1 MRVLVVEDEKDL
13 NSIICSKLVKEGYNV
28 DACYDGQAA
37 LDYMEAENY
46 DGAIMD
52 IMIPNKDGIT
62 VLREMRN
69 AGIQVPVLFLTAKT
83 ETQEKVQFGD
93 RVVGIIEARD
103 GTIMDVVREVKPFEF
118 SELMAR
124 LRVMLR
130 TQNPVNENVITCGS
144 LVVDMNNRQAIRDG
158 KVIDLTVREY
168 AILEYLARNRN
179 VVVTREQIRVN
190 IWNIDDD
197 VNSNVIDVYI
207 RYLRRKIDDN
217 YEEKLIHTIRG
228 VGYKLEC

>member
-83 ETQEKVQFGD
+83 ETQD
-93 RVVGIIEARD
+93 I
-103 GTIMDVVREVKPFEF
+103 VRGLDAGASDYMTKPFEF

-168 AILEYLARNRN
+168 ALLEYLARNRN

>member
-1 MRVLVVEDEKDL
+1 MRILVVEDDKDL

-83 ETQEKVQFGD
+83 ETQD
-93 RVVGIIEARD
+93 I
-103 GTIMDVVREVKPFEF
+103 VRGLDAGASDYMTKPFEF

>member
-46 DGAIMD
+46 NGAIMD

-83 ETQEKVQFGD
+83 ETQD
-93 RVVGIIEARD
+93 I
-103 GTIMDVVREVKPFEF
+103 VRGLDAGASDYMTKPFEF

>member
-46 DGAIMD
+46 DGAIMH

-83 ETQEKVQFGD
+83 ETQD
-93 RVVGIIEARD
+93 I
-103 GTIMDVVREVKPFEF
+103 VRGLDAGASDYMTKPFEF

-217 YEEKLIHTIRG
+217 YEEKLLHTIRG

>member
-46 DGAIMD
+46 DGEIMD

-83 ETQEKVQFGD
+83 ETQD
-93 RVVGIIEARD
+93 I
-103 GTIMDVVREVKPFEF
+103 VRGLDAGASDYMTKPFEF

-158 KVIDLTVREY
+158 KVIDLTVREH

>member
-83 ETQEKVQFGD
+83 ETQD
-93 RVVGIIEARD
+93 I
-103 GTIMDVVREVKPFEF
+103 VRGLDAGASDYMTKPFEF

-217 YEEKLIHTIRG
+217 YEEKLINTIRG

>member
-83 ETQEKVQFGD
+83 ETQD
-93 RVVGIIEARD
+93 I
-103 GTIMDVVREVKPFEF
+103 VRGLDAGASDYMTKPFSMIVLGRRVRALLKRSKNNQTEKRN
-118 SELMAR
+118 MIR
-124 LRVMLR
+124 LKN
-130 TQNPVNENVITCGS
+130 T
-144 LVVDMNNRQAIRDG
+144 VVDLDGYKIWVQGELCEATPKEIELIKYFSQHKGIVLSRQRI
-158 KVIDLTVREY
+158 IDCIWGNDAE
-168 AILEYLARNRN
+168 ILDRTIDTY
-179 VVVTREQIRVN
+179 IKN
-190 IWNIDDD
+190 I
-197 VNSNVIDVYI
+197 
-207 RYLRRKIDDN
+207 RRKFGIDCISTV
-217 YEEKLIHTIRG
+217 KGI
-228 VGYKLEC
+228 GYRMDEIEDDRN

>member
-83 ETQEKVQFGD
+83 ETQD
-93 RVVGIIEARD
+93 I
-103 GTIMDVVREVKPFEF
+103 VRGLDAGASDYMTKPFEF

-124 LRVMLR
+124 LRIMLR

>member
-13 NSIICSKLVKEGYNV
+13 NSIICSRLVKEGYNV

-83 ETQEKVQFGD
+83 ETQD
-93 RVVGIIEARD
+93 I
-103 GTIMDVVREVKPFEF
+103 VRGLDAGASDYMTKPFEF

-190 IWNIDDD
+190 IWNIYDD

>member
-1 MRVLVVEDEKDL
+1 MRILVVEDEKDL

-83 ETQEKVQFGD
+83 ETQD
-93 RVVGIIEARD
+93 I
-103 GTIMDVVREVKPFEF
+103 VRGLDAGASDYMTKPFEF

-130 TQNPVNENVITCGS
+130 TQNQVNENVITCGS

-217 YEEKLIHTIRG
+217 YEEKLLHTIRG

>member
-28 DACYDGQAA
+28 DACYDGQAV

-52 IMIPNKDGIT
+52 IKIPNKDGIT

-83 ETQEKVQFGD
+83 ETQD
-93 RVVGIIEARD
+93 I
-103 GTIMDVVREVKPFEF
+103 VRGLDAGASDYMTKPFEF

>member
-83 ETQEKVQFGD
+83 ETQD
-93 RVVGIIEARD
+93 I
-103 GTIMDVVREVKPFEF
+103 VRGLDAGASDYMTKPFEF

-190 IWNIDDD
+190 IWNIDGD

>member
-83 ETQEKVQFGD
+83 ETQD
-93 RVVGIIEARD
+93 I
-103 GTIMDVVREVKPFEF
+103 VRGLDAGASDYMTKPFEF

-217 YEEKLIHTIRG
+217 Y
-228 VGYKLEC
+228 

>member
-83 ETQEKVQFGD
+83 ETQD
-93 RVVGIIEARD
+93 I
-103 GTIMDVVREVKPFEF
+103 VRGLDAGASDYMTKPFEF

-179 VVVTREQIRVN
+179 VVETREQIRVN

>member
-28 DACYDGQAA
+28 DACYDEQAA

-83 ETQEKVQFGD
+83 ETQD
-93 RVVGIIEARD
+93 I
-103 GTIMDVVREVKPFEF
+103 VRGLDAGASDYMTKPFEF

>member
-83 ETQEKVQFGD
+83 ETQD
-93 RVVGIIEARD
+93 I
-103 GTIMDVVREVKPFEF
+103 VRGLDAGASDYMTKPFEF

-190 IWNIDDD
+190 IWNIDDE

-207 RYLRRKIDDN
+207 RYLRRKIGDN

>member
-1 MRVLVVEDEKDL
+1 MRLLVVEDEKDL

-83 ETQEKVQFGD
+83 ETQD
-93 RVVGIIEARD
+93 I
-103 GTIMDVVREVKPFEF
+103 VRGLDAGASDYMTKPFEF

>member
-83 ETQEKVQFGD
+83 ETQD
-93 RVVGIIEARD
+93 I
-103 GTIMDVVREVKPFEF
+103 VRGLDAGASDYMTKPFEF

-130 TQNPVNENVITCGS
+130 TQNPVNENVIPCGS

-168 AILEYLARNRN
+168 AILEYLVRNRN

>member
-1 MRVLVVEDEKDL
+1 MRILVVEDEKDL

-28 DACYDGQAA
+28 DACYGGQAA

-83 ETQEKVQFGD
+83 ETQD
-93 RVVGIIEARD
+93 I
-103 GTIMDVVREVKPFEF
+103 VRGLDAGASDYMTKPFEF

-130 TQNPVNENVITCGS
+130 TQNQVNENVITCGS

>member
-83 ETQEKVQFGD
+83 ETQD
-93 RVVGIIEARD
+93 I
-103 GTIMDVVREVKPFEF
+103 VRGLDAGASEYMTKPFEF

>member
-83 ETQEKVQFGD
+83 ETQD
-93 RVVGIIEARD
+93 I
-103 GTIMDVVREVKPFEF
+103 VRGLDAGASDYMTKPFEF

-207 RYLRRKIDDN
+207 RYLRMKIDDN

>member
-83 ETQEKVQFGD
+83 ETQD
-93 RVVGIIEARD
+93 I
-103 GTIMDVVREVKPFEF
+103 VRGLDAGASDYMTKPFEF

-217 YEEKLIHTIRG
+217 YEEKLIHTLRG

>member
-83 ETQEKVQFGD
+83 ETQD
-93 RVVGIIEARD
+93 I
-103 GTIMDVVREVKPFEF
+103 VRGLDAGASDYMTKPFEF

-144 LVVDMNNRQAIRDG
+144 LMVDMNNRQAIRDG

>member
-83 ETQEKVQFGD
+83 ETQD
-93 RVVGIIEARD
+93 I
-103 GTIMDVVREVKPFEF
+103 VRGLDAGASDYMTKPFEF

-179 VVVTREQIRVN
+179 VVVTREQIREN

>member
-83 ETQEKVQFGD
+83 ETQD
-93 RVVGIIEARD
+93 I
-103 GTIMDVVREVKPFEF
+103 VRGLDAGASDYMTKPFVF

>member
-83 ETQEKVQFGD
+83 ETQD
-93 RVVGIIEARD
+93 I
-103 GTIMDVVREVKPFEF
+103 VRGLDAGASDYMTKPFEF

-158 KVIDLTVREY
+158 NVIDLTVREY

-190 IWNIDDD
+190 IWDIDDD

>member
-83 ETQEKVQFGD
+83 ETQD
-93 RVVGIIEARD
+93 I
-103 GTIMDVVREVKPFEF
+103 VRGLDAGASDYMTKPFEF

-124 LRVMLR
+124 LRAMLR

-158 KVIDLTVREY
+158 KVIDLAVREY

>member
-83 ETQEKVQFGD
+83 ETHD
-93 RVVGIIEARD
+93 I
-103 GTIMDVVREVKPFEF
+103 VRGLDAGASDYMTKPFEF

>member
-13 NSIICSKLVKEGYNV
+13 NSIICSKLVKVGYNV

-83 ETQEKVQFGD
+83 ETQD
-93 RVVGIIEARD
+93 I
-103 GTIMDVVREVKPFEF
+103 VRGLDAGASDYMTKPFEF

-124 LRVMLR
+124 LRVILR

>member
-1 MRVLVVEDEKDL
+1 MRILVVEDEKDL

-83 ETQEKVQFGD
+83 ETQD
-93 RVVGIIEARD
+93 I
-103 GTIMDVVREVKPFEF
+103 VRGLDAGASDYMTKPFEF

-130 TQNPVNENVITCGS
+130 TQNQVNENVITCGS
-144 LVVDMNNRQAIRDG
+144 LVVDMNNRQAI

-179 VVVTREQIRVN
+179 MVVTREQIRVN

>member
-83 ETQEKVQFGD
+83 ETQD
-93 RVVGIIEARD
+93 I
-103 GTIMDVVREVKPFEF
+103 VRGLDAGASDYMTKPFEF

-190 IWNIDDD
+190 IWDIDDD

>member
-69 AGIQVPVLFLTAKT
+69 AGIQVLVLFLTAKT
-83 ETQEKVQFGD
+83 ETQD
-93 RVVGIIEARD
+93 I
-103 GTIMDVVREVKPFEF
+103 VRGLDAGASDYMTKPFEF

-130 TQNPVNENVITCGS
+130 TQNSVNENVITCGS

>member
-1 MRVLVVEDEKDL
+1 MRILVVEDEKDL

-69 AGIQVPVLFLTAKT
+69 AGIQVPVIFLTAKT
-83 ETQEKVQFGD
+83 ETQD
-93 RVVGIIEARD
+93 I
-103 GTIMDVVREVKPFEF
+103 VRGLDAGASDYMTKPFEF
-118 SELMAR
+118 PELMAR

-130 TQNPVNENVITCGS
+130 TQNQVNENVITCGS

-179 VVVTREQIRVN
+179 MVVTREQIRVN

>member
-13 NSIICSKLVKEGYNV
+13 NSIICSKLIKEGYNV

-83 ETQEKVQFGD
+83 ETQD
-93 RVVGIIEARD
+93 I
-103 GTIMDVVREVKPFEF
+103 VRGLDAGASDYMTKPFEF